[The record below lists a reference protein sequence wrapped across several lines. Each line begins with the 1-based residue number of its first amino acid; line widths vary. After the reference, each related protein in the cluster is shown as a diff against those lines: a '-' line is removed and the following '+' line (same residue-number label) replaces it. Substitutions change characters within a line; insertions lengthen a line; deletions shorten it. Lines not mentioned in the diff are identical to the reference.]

1 MAEEKPKTKSM
12 QPRFFATD
20 ENPEQFFLST
30 ARLAFNED
38 EPQPPYI
45 KDSRARDTWLT
56 KFYKTEPHLNGV
68 INSVTAIDKNRGWR
82 VVGGR
87 NQVNRI
93 TNMLHNFEVAP
104 GLRGWRP
111 ALATASQAFWTTDL
125 GTIVELGKESKYGP
139 VTALFNVDST
149 KCHLTGMTDYPLKYS
164 SKGGIQKW
172 SVDDFF
178 RVVSSPCLFEEYNA
192 LGNCAL
198 SRCVQLAQLM
208 VALYR
213 HDEEKLLSR
222 APRGLLLLSG
232 IRQKQWEEA
241 MAARDAT
248 LDSNETKYYGAI
260 AVLASAASTVD
271 AKLLALSEL
280 PANFELREW
289 MDMLMYG
296 YALCFGYD
304 ASEFWPVQYGALGR
318 GNETQIQH
326 EKATGKGRLDFVLGF
341 QEQLENFLPDSIDF
355 EFDQRDEQG
364 DLIHAS
370 VHQAWST
377 VAETLYKKA
386 QLITVEEGRMLLAQ
400 FGIIPSSWTESKA
413 VETTDE
419 VDISESENTGND
431 GQSSEPADLEGLG
444 EGKNKVAASPTA
456 NLRPTFK
463 TNRLEMLKNQLRDSA
478 CVRRA
483 AEKYPDEEIVQY
495 SYPGN
500 HIVTLWDRGDEVY
513 KRQSFP
519 IGTPP
524 PLPEFMRGA
533 K

>member
-1 MAEEKPKTKSM
+1 MAENDPKSK
-12 QPRFFATD
+12 QPRFSETD
-20 ENPEQFFLST
+20 DANDFFMSMSKLF
-30 ARLAFNED
+30 RED
-38 EPQPPYI
+38 EPIPPYI
-45 KDSRARDTWLT
+45 KDSRKRDAWLS
-56 KFYKTEPHLNGV
+56 KFYRSEPNLNGI

-87 NQVNRI
+87 NQVKRI
-93 TNMLHNFEVAP
+93 TDMLHNFEVAP

-111 ALATASQAFWTTDL
+111 ALATASHSFWTTDI
-125 GTIVELGKESKYGP
+125 GAIVELGKSSKGGP
-139 VTALFNVDST
+139 ITGLFNVDPT
-149 KCHLTGMTDYPLKYS
+149 KCHLTGNIDYPLKYTTA
-164 SKGGIQKW
+164 KNGEQKW
-172 SVDDFF
+172 ALDDFF
-178 RVVSSPCLFEEYNA
+178 RVVSSPSVFEEYNA

-208 VALYR
+208 VSVYR

-232 IRQKQWEEA
+232 IRQKQWEDA
-241 MAARDAT
+241 MAARDAE

-260 AVLASAASTVD
+260 AVLASAAASVD
-271 AKLLALSEL
+271 AKLIALSEL
-280 PANFELREW
+280 PKDFDLRTW

-377 VAETLYKKA
+377 VVETLCNKA
-386 QLITVEEGRMLLAQ
+386 EVLTVDEGRMILAQ
-400 FGIIPSSWTESKA
+400 FGIIPASWTKTKSI
-413 VETTDE
+413 ETTDE
-419 VDISESENTGND
+419 VDVSESENTGTNGESPSVD
-431 GQSSEPADLEGLG
+431 VDSEDEGA
-444 EGKNKVAASPTA
+444 NKVAASPTA

-463 TNRLEMLKNQLRDSA
+463 TTLLQQMKEQLKDSS

-483 AEKYPDEEIVQY
+483 SEKYPDEEIVQY

-500 HIVTLWDRGDEVY
+500 HIITLWDRGDEVY
-513 KRQSFP
+513 KRQFFP

-524 PLPEFMRGA
+524 PLPDYMRG
-533 K
+533 KDGSK